1 MTKTASGGARRARAR
16 TPRAHAPTETNGAT
30 LIGVLSD
37 THGYLNPAVAS
48 LFKGVDH
55 IIHAGDV
62 VDARTL
68 QQLGR
73 VAPLTA
79 VSGNMD
85 RGDLAKSLP
94 KEATGTVGDV
104 GFVVAHKR
112 KRLLKRL
119 AAGKVD
125 PQFRDAR
132 LQLVVFGHEHVPAA
146 EWIDG
151 VLHLNPG
158 TASALEEE
166 DDGPTVALVRV
177 EPTGLSVKFIPL
189 ERRAPPAD

>member
-1 MTKTASGGARRARAR
+1 MGESAPRGRRRPGSQRASANGR
-16 TPRAHAPTETNGAT
+16 TR
-30 LIGVLSD
+30 IGVLSD
-37 THGYLNPAVAS
+37 THGYLNPAIPL
-48 LFKGVDH
+48 LFKGVTH
-55 IIHAGDV
+55 VIHAGDV
-62 VDARTL
+62 VDAAILDELR
-68 QQLGR
+68 R
-73 VAPLTA
+73 IAPLTA

-85 RGDLAKSLP
+85 RGDIAESLP
-94 KEATGTVGDV
+94 KEASGTVGEV
-104 GFVVAHKR
+104 GFLVSHKR

-125 PQFRDAR
+125 AQFLDQK

-151 VLHLNPG
+151 VLYLNPG

-166 DDGPTVALVRV
+166 DNGPTVALVEV

-189 ERRAPPAD
+189 ERGVLPEG

>member
-1 MTKTASGGARRARAR
+1 MAETASRGARRARGR
-16 TPRAHAPTETNGAT
+16 TPRAHAATETNTPT
-30 LIGVLSD
+30 LVGVLSD
-37 THGYLNPAVAS
+37 THGYLNPAIVS

-62 VDARTL
+62 VDAQTL
-68 QQLGR
+68 QQLR
-73 VAPLTA
+73 CIAPLTA

-85 RGDLAKSLP
+85 RGDLAESLP

-119 AAGKVD
+119 AAGKVN
-125 PQFRDAR
+125 PQLRDAR

-166 DDGPTVALVRV
+166 DDGPTVALVQV

-189 ERRAPPAD
+189 ERRDPAAD